1 MGSQLST
8 KLLPSAIKP
17 LAAHIK
23 LTENCQAGR
32 ISCDYWK
39 SRWQDRINTDR
50 AVELLNEIGAAGI
63 GTLRLTGGEP
73 LLRRDLFEVLQK
85 ANTTSFKHM
94 ILQTNG
100 LLLKGFTRRSTTP
113 RSRKSPYRID
123 GLKESNDLI
132 RGIQG

>member
-8 KLLPSAIKP
+8 KLLPSAIRP

-23 LTENCQAGR
+23 LTENCQAGC

-39 SRWQDRINTDR
+39 SRWQDRISTDR

-63 GTLRLTGGEP
+63 GTLRFTGGEP
-73 LLRRDLFEVLQK
+73 LLRQDLFDVLQK
-85 ANTTSFKHM
+85 ANTSRFKRI

-100 LLLKGFTRRSTTP
+100 LLLKKLHKVINASSITKVACP
-113 RSRKSPYRID
+113 
-123 GLKESNDLI
+123 LMV
-132 RGIQG
+132 